1 MDVLILDIGLMIYD
15 LLNFVSQVNLR
26 LVSKHFAANYFV
38 TNLFD
43 NVPNCHKLTDDIL
56 KNYCHVLKLNDDCN
70 PNVNNVNHMIK
81 LKKLHAYVKCGI
93 DDNGL
98 SKLNN
103 MIELHIGDNKK

>member
-1 MDVLILDIGLMIYD
+1 MDTLILDVGLVIHN
-15 LLNFVSQVNLR
+15 LLGYTSQVNLR
-26 LVSKHFAANYFV
+26 LVSKYFAANYFV

-56 KNYCHVLKLNDDCN
+56 KNYCHVLKLNVGCN

-81 LKKLHAYVKCGI
+81 LKKLYAYLDCGI

-98 SKLNN
+98 N
-103 MIELHIGDNKK
+103 